1 MATEATKL
9 VLKFADAESKEI
21 SHSFSNADKN
31 AQPTNVKALA
41 NGMVANGDIY
51 TRVPV
56 TVKSASIVTTT
67 TTPIDIS

>member
-1 MATEATKL
+1 MATETTKL

-31 AQPTNVKALA
+31 APPADVKALA
-41 NGMVANGDIY
+41 DGMVENGSIY

-56 TVKSASIVTTT
+56 TAKSASIVTTT